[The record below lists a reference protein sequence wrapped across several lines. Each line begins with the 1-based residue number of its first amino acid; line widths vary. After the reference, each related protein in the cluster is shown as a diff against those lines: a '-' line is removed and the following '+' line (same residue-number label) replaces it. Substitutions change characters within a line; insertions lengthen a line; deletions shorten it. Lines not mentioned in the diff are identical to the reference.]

1 MAVDAGDRQQL
12 RERLEATLGERPA
25 EVLMG
30 HLFDEGASEVGTRLA
45 GLGLRLDAMCDRM
58 DTMDLRLVEM
68 GERMDTMD
76 LRLVEMGERMD
87 AMLVLFEQ
95 RFDAMDRRFD
105 AMDRRFDGLETR
117 FDGLETRMESVEERL
132 GRMEPRLGKV
142 EDRIHTLQ
150 NTMLT
155 SFLVITFS
163 SWGLVLAAMAL
174 A

>member
-1 MAVDAGDRQQL
+1 MMAVDARDRQQL

-45 GLGLRLDAMCDRM
+45 GLDLRLDAMCDRM

-68 GERMDTMD
+68 GERMD
-76 LRLVEMGERMD
+76 

-95 RFDAMDRRFD
+95 RFD

>member
-1 MAVDAGDRQQL
+1 
-12 RERLEATLGERPA
+12 
-25 EVLMG
+25 
-30 HLFDEGASEVGTRLA
+30 
-45 GLGLRLDAMCDRM
+45 
-58 DTMDLRLVEM
+58 
-68 GERMDTMD
+68 
-76 LRLVEMGERMD
+76 
-87 AMLVLFEQ
+87 
-95 RFDAMDRRFD
+95 
-105 AMDRRFDGLETR
+105 
-117 FDGLETRMESVEERL
+117 MESVEERL

>member
-1 MAVDAGDRQQL
+1 MAVDARDRQQL

-45 GLGLRLDAMCDRM
+45 GLDLRLDAMCD
-58 DTMDLRLVEM
+58 
-68 GERMDTMD
+68 RMDTMD

-117 FDGLETRMESVEERL
+117 FDGLETRVESVEERL

-150 NTMLT
+150 NTMMT

-174 A
+174 T

>member
-1 MAVDAGDRQQL
+1 MMAVDARDRQQL

-45 GLGLRLDAMCDRM
+45 GLDLRLDAMCD
-58 DTMDLRLVEM
+58 
-68 GERMDTMD
+68 RMDTMD

-95 RFDAMDRRFD
+95 RFDAMDRRSD
-105 AMDRRFDGLETR
+105 GLEPRFDGLETR
-117 FDGLETRMESVEERL
+117 VESVEERL

-150 NTMLT
+150 NTMMT

-163 SWGLVLAAMAL
+163 FWGLVLAAMAL
-174 A
+174 T

>member
-45 GLGLRLDAMCDRM
+45 GL
-58 DTMDLRLVEM
+58 DLRLV
-68 GERMDTMD
+68 D
-76 LRLVEMGERMD
+76 MGERMD

>member
-1 MAVDAGDRQQL
+1 MMAVDAGDRQQL

-45 GLGLRLDAMCDRM
+45 GL
-58 DTMDLRLVEM
+58 DLRLVEM

-95 RFDAMDRRFD
+95 RFD

-163 SWGLVLAAMAL
+163 SCGLVLAAMAL

>member
-1 MAVDAGDRQQL
+1 MMAVDAGDRQQL

-45 GLGLRLDAMCDRM
+45 GL
-58 DTMDLRLVEM
+58 DLRLVEM

-95 RFDAMDRRFD
+95 RFD

>member
-1 MAVDAGDRQQL
+1 MAVDARDRQQL

-45 GLGLRLDAMCDRM
+45 GLDLRLDAMCDRM

-68 GERMDTMD
+68 GERMD
-76 LRLVEMGERMD
+76 

-95 RFDAMDRRFD
+95 RFD

-150 NTMLT
+150 NTMMT

-174 A
+174 G

>member
-1 MAVDAGDRQQL
+1 MAVDARDRQQL

-45 GLGLRLDAMCDRM
+45 GLDLRLDAMCDRM
-58 DTMDLRLVEM
+58 DTV
-68 GERMDTMD
+68 D

-155 SFLVITFS
+155 SFLVIAFS

>member
-1 MAVDAGDRQQL
+1 MMAVDARDRQQL

-45 GLGLRLDAMCDRM
+45 GLDLRLDAMCD
-58 DTMDLRLVEM
+58 
-68 GERMDTMD
+68 RMDTMD

-117 FDGLETRMESVEERL
+117 FDGLETREESVEERL

-150 NTMLT
+150 NTMMT

-174 A
+174 G

>member
-1 MAVDAGDRQQL
+1 MMAVDARDRQQL

-45 GLGLRLDAMCDRM
+45 GLDLRLDAMCD
-58 DTMDLRLVEM
+58 
-68 GERMDTMD
+68 RMDTMD

-117 FDGLETRMESVEERL
+117 FDGLETRVESVEERL

-150 NTMLT
+150 NTMMT

-174 A
+174 T

>member
-45 GLGLRLDAMCDRM
+45 GLDLRLDAMCD
-58 DTMDLRLVEM
+58 
-68 GERMDTMD
+68 RMDTMD

-155 SFLVITFS
+155 SFLVIAFS

>member
-1 MAVDAGDRQQL
+1 MAVDARDRQQL
-12 RERLEATLGERPA
+12 RERLAATLGERPV

-30 HLFDEGASEVGTRLA
+30 HLLDEGASEVGTRLA
-45 GLGLRLDAMCDRM
+45 GL
-58 DTMDLRLVEM
+58 
-68 GERMDTMD
+68 D

-105 AMDRRFDGLETR
+105 GLETR
-117 FDGLETRMESVEERL
+117 FDGLETREESVEERL

-150 NTMLT
+150 NTMMT

-174 A
+174 T

>member
-1 MAVDAGDRQQL
+1 MAVDARDRQQL

-45 GLGLRLDAMCDRM
+45 GLDLRLDAMCDRM
-58 DTMDLRLVEM
+58 DTV
-68 GERMDTMD
+68 D

>member
-1 MAVDAGDRQQL
+1 MMAVDAGDRQQL

-45 GLGLRLDAMCDRM
+45 GL
-58 DTMDLRLVEM
+58 
-68 GERMDTMD
+68 D

-95 RFDAMDRRFD
+95 RFD

>member
-1 MAVDAGDRQQL
+1 MMAVDAGDRQQL

-45 GLGLRLDAMCDRM
+45 GLDLRLDAMCDRM

-68 GERMDTMD
+68 G
-76 LRLVEMGERMD
+76 GRMD

-95 RFDAMDRRFD
+95 RFD

>member
-45 GLGLRLDAMCDRM
+45 GL
-58 DTMDLRLVEM
+58 DLRLVEM

-95 RFDAMDRRFD
+95 RFD

>member
-1 MAVDAGDRQQL
+1 MMAVDARDRQQL

-45 GLGLRLDAMCDRM
+45 GLDLRLDAMCD
-58 DTMDLRLVEM
+58 
-68 GERMDTMD
+68 RMDTMD

-105 AMDRRFDGLETR
+105 GLETR
-117 FDGLETRMESVEERL
+117 FDGLETRVESVEERL

-150 NTMLT
+150 NTMMT

-174 A
+174 T

>member
-1 MAVDAGDRQQL
+1 MAVDARDRQQL

-45 GLGLRLDAMCDRM
+45 GLDLRLDAMCDRM
-58 DTMDLRLVEM
+58 DTV
-68 GERMDTMD
+68 D

-95 RFDAMDRRFD
+95 RFD